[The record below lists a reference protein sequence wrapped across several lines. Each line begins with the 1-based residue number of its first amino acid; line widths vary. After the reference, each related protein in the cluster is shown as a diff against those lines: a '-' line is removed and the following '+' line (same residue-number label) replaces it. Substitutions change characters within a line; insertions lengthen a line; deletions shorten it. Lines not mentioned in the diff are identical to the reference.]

1 LREETIDSERL
12 EQEVEAEAK
21 QVTEDDLA
29 SDEVLDNDVLDE
41 ESKTEL
47 SLEEQLSVSEEKAAE
62 YLDGWQRA
70 RAEFANARKRLER
83 ERAEAYRNASVDYA
97 KKLLPILDDF
107 DRALEN
113 VPSEIGQDSWFE
125 GISLVRRKLESILDG
140 LGVVAIEAK
149 GQSFD
154 PNLHEALA
162 LLESDDFESGIVVE
176 ELQTGY
182 RLGDRV
188 IRPSLVNVSA

>member
-1 LREETIDSERL
+1 MREEAINSERL
-12 EQEVEAEAK
+12 EQEIKTETEQPAEDELPGEEVSA
-21 QVTEDDLA
+21 EGDLG
-29 SDEVLDNDVLDE
+29 E
-41 ESKTEL
+41 ESETEL
-47 SLEEQLSVSEEKAAE
+47 TFEEQLSAAEEIAAE

-83 ERAEAYRNASVDYA
+83 ERAEAYHNASVDYA

-107 DRALEN
+107 DRAMEN
-113 VPSEIGQDSWFE
+113 LPSDIGQDNWFE

-140 LGVVAIEAK
+140 LGVEAIEVI

-162 LLESDDFESGIVVE
+162 LLESDEFESGIVVE

-182 RLGDRV
+182 RLGDRI

>member
-1 LREETIDSERL
+1 LKEETIDSERL
-12 EQEVEAEAK
+12 DIEVEAEAE
-21 QVTEDDLA
+21 QPTGDDLA
-29 SDEVLDNDVLDE
+29 NDEISVQGDLDQE
-41 ESKTEL
+41 PKTEL
-47 SLEEQLSVSEEKAAE
+47 SLEEQLSASEEKAAE

-70 RAEFANARKRLER
+70 RADFANARKRLER

-113 VPSEIGQDSWFE
+113 LPSEIGKDNWFE
-125 GISLVRRKLESILDG
+125 GISLVRRKLESILDS
-140 LGVVAIEAK
+140 LDVVTIEAK
-149 GQSFD
+149 GQLFD
-154 PNLHEALA
+154 PNFHEALA
-162 LLESDDFESGIVVE
+162 LVESDDFESGIVVE
-176 ELQTGY
+176 EVQTGY